1 MGLFDKGVSPEEKQE
16 IIDAA
21 VEKLLEGHEEHKQ
34 EIIDAVATQLLGT
47 FDAAKQEVI
56 SSVATELL
64 GNEALLTSVLKQVM
78 MEDSVVQNVKTR
90 AQKEAEEPWVE
101 IKGMVHDPA
110 NGLKI
115 DLDWN
120 AGFILYLKRGG
131 YNGTNDDEIVQR
143 WLAYMFKDVH
153 DQMDQ
158 DEDHFS

>member
-1 MGLFDKGVSPEEKQE
+1 MSLFGKGVSPEEKQE

-21 VEKLLEGHEEHKQ
+21 VEKLLTNLETVKS
-34 EIIDAVATQLLGT
+34 EIV
-47 FDAAKQEVI
+47 E
-56 SSVATELL
+56 SVAKELL
-64 GNEALLTSVLKQVM
+64 GNEALLSSALKQVM
-78 MEDSVVQNVKTR
+78 MEDSVVQEVKTR

-101 IKGMVHDPA
+101 IKGMVHDQA

-158 DEDHFS
+158 DDEKYQ